1 MRGGFQHISR
11 GMQKKSGETRIVSP
25 PTQTRLYFQLRSET
39 PPLIAF
45 QAVCEYPSG
54 GAFIKER
61 YFRYKVSSA
70 LSSQIRRV
78 ESLLRGAYSVWL
90 FPLIIYPHSKKRAKY
105 RAAKCGQYK
114 RRRRPRPNG
123 TKESNSAKCG
133 ASECGAAGCKSPAK
147 PTNGEKC
154 GTPKNRRRASA
165 RRRSYLGSSVTL
177 W

>member
-45 QAVCEYPSG
+45 QAVCKYPSG

-90 FPLIIYPHSKKRAKY
+90 FPPIIYPHSKKRAKY

-114 RRRRPRPNG
+114 RRRRPRPTVQKKATLRNAARQ
-123 TKESNSAKCG
+123 NAARRDAKV
-133 ASECGAAGCKSPAK
+133 PQ
-147 PTNGEKC
+147 
-154 GTPKNRRRASA
+154 NRRTAKNAEHRKTDGAPKRAVS
-165 RRRSYLGSSVTL
+165 RSLDL
-177 W
+177 